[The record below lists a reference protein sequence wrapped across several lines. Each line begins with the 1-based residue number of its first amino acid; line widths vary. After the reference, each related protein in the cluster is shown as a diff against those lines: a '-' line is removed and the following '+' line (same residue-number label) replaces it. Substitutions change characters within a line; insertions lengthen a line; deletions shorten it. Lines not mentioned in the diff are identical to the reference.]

1 MSRTPPGEQA
11 YIAFAR
17 QHINIWNG
25 GGAQPPA
32 IGLSSSQ
39 LTETE
44 TATAAAEAAYSAAL
58 AARAASKAATEAKDN
73 ALAALKAVIG
83 ADIDTIDAFAKATK
97 DPNVWVLAQIP
108 APQSGS
114 ERPAPE
120 RPTDLDA
127 TLRLNG
133 NVELSFRGNTGGGAQ
148 YLVQRQ
154 TTTVDNVTS
163 DYEFLGFADEEK
175 KFLDTAV
182 PEGLKS
188 VGYRVAARI
197 STGLQSDWS
206 PTFTLPFGSQGGQ
219 SSATAKD
226 KAGSIEPVK
235 AEDQKGAG

>member
-1 MSRTPPGEQA
+1 MARTPVAEQA
-11 YIAFAR
+11 FITFAR
-17 QHINIWNG
+17 QHINIWSG
-25 GGAQPPA
+25 GQSGPPE
-32 IGLSSSQ
+32 IGLSSLQ

-44 TATAAAEAAYSAAL
+44 NATAAAEAAYAAMI
-58 AARAASKAATEAKDN
+58 AARDASRAATEAKDN
-73 ALAALKAVIG
+73 ALAALRQAIG

-108 APQSGS
+108 APKEAS

-127 TLRLNG
+127 ALRLNG
-133 NVELSFRGNTGGGAQ
+133 SIEISFKANTGGGAQ

-154 TTTVDNVTS
+154 TTTVEGVTS
-163 DYEFLGFADEEK
+163 GYEFLGFADDEK
-175 KFLDTAV
+175 KFVDTAV

-226 KAGSIEPVK
+226 KAGTIEPVK
-235 AEDQKGAG
+235 AEDQKSAG